1 MSIAPEQRPTLKA
14 AILAETDPA
23 FVALRQANNE
33 EGMAA
38 WYRQSHP
45 TIKAWDKAAPWRRVF
60 NAIDPSKYT
69 PPAANVN
76 TANDATAAK
85 QLLVA
90 MVKLTVQQ
98 NMLLAFGQTI
108 DARESGIVDA
118 VLDSVIGIYTLS
130 GTTTNAPGGNGGVLA
145 AQQLV
150 RPALQ
155 GELVFGGD
163 DMTKAT
169 SVVGKIL
176 TWEGEITAQ
185 DISDALAS

>member
-1 MSIAPEQRPTLKA
+1 MSISPEQRPTLKA
-14 AILAETDPA
+14 AILAETDPT

-38 WYRQSHP
+38 WYRQAHP

-69 PPAANVN
+69 PATNNIN
-76 TANDATAAK
+76 TATDATATK
-85 QLLVA
+85 QLLFVL
-90 MVKLTVQQ
+90 VKLTVQQ
-98 NMLLAFGQTI
+98 NMLLAFGPTI
-108 DARESGIVDA
+108 DARDSGNVDG
-118 VLDSVIGIYTLS
+118 VLDTVSAVYTLS
-130 GTTTNAPGGNGGVLA
+130 GTTTAAPGGVGGVLA

-150 RPALQ
+150 RPALR
-155 GELVFGGD
+155 GELVFGGS

-185 DISDALAS
+185 DISDALRS